1 MQKIIKYV
9 IIDIMRNR
17 IMIAYTILL
26 LLISASVFNLE
37 DNPEK
42 GLLSLLYVILIIVP
56 LISIVFSTIY
66 IYNAAEFIELL
77 LAQPVR
83 RTALLMSIFSGLCFS
98 LVLSFLIGVGIPVL
112 VFSIS
117 ETGIMLLLTGV
128 ALTAIFVSLALL
140 ASVITRDKARGIGVA
155 IMLWFYFALIYD
167 GLLLFFLFQ
176 FSDYPLEKPM
186 IILSSLNPIDLGRIL
201 ILLKLDVAALLGYTG
216 AVFRQFLGNS
226 FGIIYSVFI
235 MMLWII
241 IPFGLA
247 LRKFSRK
254 DL

>member
-26 LLISASVFNLE
+26 LLISFSVFNLE

-42 GLLSLLYVILIIVP
+42 GLLSLLYIILIIVP
-56 LISIVFSTIY
+56 LISIVFATIY

-77 LAQPVR
+77 LAQPIR
-83 RTALLMSIFSGLCFS
+83 RTTLLVSIFSGLCFS
-98 LVLSFLIGVGIPVL
+98 LLLSFFIGVGIPVL
-112 VFSIS
+112 VFDGSV
-117 ETGIMLLLTGV
+117 TGIILLLTGF

-140 ASVITRDKARGIGVA
+140 ASVITRDKAKGIGVS

-167 GLLLFFLFQ
+167 GLLLFLLFQ
-176 FSDYPLEKPM
+176 FSDYPMEQPM

-201 ILLKLDVAALLGYTG
+201 ILLKLDVAALMGYTG
-216 AVFRQFLGNS
+216 AVFRQFFGNNI
-226 FGIIYSVFI
+226 GIIYSVFI
-235 MMLWII
+235 MILWIV
-241 IPFGLA
+241 IPSGFA

>member
-17 IMIAYTILL
+17 IMIAYTFLL
-26 LLISASVFNLE
+26 LLISFSVFNLE
-37 DNPEK
+37 DNPDK
-42 GLLSLLYVILIIVP
+42 GLLSLLYIILIIVP
-56 LISIVFSTIY
+56 LISIVFATIY

-77 LAQPVR
+77 LAQPIR
-83 RTALLMSIFSGLCFS
+83 RTNLLVSIFSGLCFS
-98 LVLSFLIGVGIPVL
+98 LLLSFFIGVGIPVL
-112 VFSIS
+112 VFDG
-117 ETGIMLLLTGV
+117 TLAGVFLLLTGS
-128 ALTAIFVSLALL
+128 ALTAIFVSLAVL
-140 ASVITRDKARGIGVA
+140 ASVVTRDKAKGIGVS

-167 GLLLFFLFQ
+167 GILLFLLFQ
-176 FSDYPLEKPM
+176 FTEYPLEQPM

-201 ILLKLDVAALLGYTG
+201 ILLKLDVAALMGYTG
-216 AVFRQFLGNS
+216 AVFKQFFGNG

-235 MMLWII
+235 MLLWIV

-247 LRKFSRK
+247 LRKFNHK

>member
-9 IIDIMRNR
+9 VIDIMRNR

>member
-9 IIDIMRNR
+9 VIDIMRNR
-17 IMIAYTILL
+17 IMIVYTILL

-66 IYNAAEFIELL
+66 IYNAAEFMELL
-77 LAQPVR
+77 LAQPIR

-112 VFSIS
+112 VFSES

-128 ALTAIFVSLALL
+128 ALTAVFVSLALL

-235 MMLWII
+235 MMLWVI
-241 IPFGLA
+241 IPFGFA